1 MRMSFLKKKNVILFS
16 LIALLVVAS
25 YLNYAVFNKATPT
38 AEEDNPSNAELVNGL
53 AEEDLMSGSQVISAT
68 FFTDYRMEREKVRGE
83 NVATLEEIAN
93 DESASKDNIDKAQAT
108 IIDLV
113 KLSEKELL
121 VENMVKAKGYNDC
134 VVFIH
139 EGYVN
144 VIVDSKDLSQQ
155 QAIQI
160 QDIISKE
167 CSVELAKIT
176 IAVSGKDK

>member
-1 MRMSFLKKKNVILFS
+1 MKMSFIKKKNVVLFS

-38 AEEDNPSNAELVNGL
+38 AENDNPSNAELVNGL
-53 AEEDLMSGSQVISAT
+53 AEEDLMNGTQQISET
-68 FFTDYRMEREKVRGE
+68 FFTDYRMERERVRGE
-83 NVATLEEIAN
+83 NVAQLETITK
-93 DESASKDNIDKAQAT
+93 DENASKENIDNAQAT
-108 IIDLV
+108 MIDLV

-121 VENMVKAKGYNDC
+121 VENMVKAKGFSDC

-144 VIVDSKDLSQQ
+144 VIVDSKELSQQ

-160 QDIISKE
+160 QDIVSKE
-167 CSVELAKIT
+167 CGVELSKIT
-176 IAVSGKDK
+176 IAVSGR